1 MLGISLHPF
10 IQFLFRFILNMS
22 QEECSEY
29 YIFVYGTLKR
39 GQPNNIYLMDQTLG
53 KAKFI
58 GKAVCLER
66 LPLVIYSQYNIPFLL
81 DCPGTGEQV
90 EGEVYQVDDRML
102 KWMDDFEEHPTY
114 YLRSKIQVQMCNSLH
129 GDSNE
134 IREVWTYILPKY
146 HEKMLKLP
154 FIKCY
159 DTHGDHGLP
168 YVESE
173 ETRSLPDN

>member
-1 MLGISLHPF
+1 
-10 IQFLFRFILNMS
+10 MS
-22 QEECSEY
+22 QEGCLMHNV
-29 YIFVYGTLKR
+29 FVYGTLKS
-39 GQPNNIYLMDQTLG
+39 GQPNNIYLNNRTLG

-66 LPLVIYSQYNIPFLL
+66 RPLVIYSQYNIPFLL

-90 EGEVYQVDDRML
+90 EGEVYQVDDQML

-114 YLRSKIQVQMCNSLH
+114 YLRSKIQVQMLNNSVH
-129 GDSNE
+129 DDSNE

-146 HEKMLKLP
+146 HEKMLELP

-159 DTHGDHGLP
+159 DTYGDHGMP
-168 YVESE
+168 YVEKSKRPPGATNE
-173 ETRSLPDN
+173 IRLSLLKS